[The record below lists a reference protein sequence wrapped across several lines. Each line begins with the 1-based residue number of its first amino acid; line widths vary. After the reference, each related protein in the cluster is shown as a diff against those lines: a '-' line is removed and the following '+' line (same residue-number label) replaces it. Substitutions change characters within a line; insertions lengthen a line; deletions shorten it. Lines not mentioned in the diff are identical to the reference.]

1 MNVMEDADHAKRLLD
16 DELLQRVLSNMVSD
30 LQLRWLQTAPADTDL
45 REQLYYELQG
55 VKRFGES
62 LKTFYDRGLFMQK
75 KR

>member
-1 MNVMEDADHAKRLLD
+1 MNVMDDADHAKRLLD

-30 LQLRWLQTAPADTDL
+30 LQLRWLQTDPADTDL
-45 REQLYYELQG
+45 REQLYDELQG
-55 VKRFGES
+55 VKKFGES